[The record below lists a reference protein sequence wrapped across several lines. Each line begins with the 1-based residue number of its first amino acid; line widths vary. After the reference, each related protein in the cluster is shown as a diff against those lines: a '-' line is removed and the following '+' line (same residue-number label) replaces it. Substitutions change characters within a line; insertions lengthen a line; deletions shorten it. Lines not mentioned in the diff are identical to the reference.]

1 LRRGGGAGIQRSIE
15 QMDIVRSELPANADP
30 GPGAT
35 KTQAALPMILVVMGV
50 SGSGKTTIGTQLALT
65 LRWSFE
71 DADWFHPTR
80 NIDKMHAGLPL
91 TDEDRAPW
99 LIGIA
104 DFIDQARLAGHH
116 AVVTCS
122 ALKRRYRTVI
132 IGNRPDV
139 RLIYLKGD
147 MGLIGRR
154 IATRHEHFM
163 PAALLQSQFDALEE
177 PGPDENPVVVSVE
190 PRPREIVAQVLEAL
204 KMQAPQADAAPR
216 R

>member
-1 LRRGGGAGIQRSIE
+1 
-15 QMDIVRSELPANADP
+15 MDVARSELAADT
-30 GPGAT
+30 GAGLATT
-35 KTQAALPMILVVMGV
+35 KTPPTRPMILVVMGV

-65 LRWSFE
+65 LHWDFE

-80 NIDKMHAGLPL
+80 NIDKMHAGIPL

-99 LIGIA
+99 LIAIA
-104 DFIDQARLAGHH
+104 DFIDQARTAGHR

-147 MGLIGRR
+147 MDLIGRR

-163 PAALLQSQFDALEE
+163 PASLLQSQFDALEE
-177 PGPDENPVVVSVE
+177 PGPDENPIVVSVE
-190 PRPREIVAQVLEAL
+190 PRPREIVAQILEAL
-204 KMQAPQADAAPR
+204 KLQTSQADAAPSR
-216 R
+216 

>member
-1 LRRGGGAGIQRSIE
+1 
-15 QMDIVRSELPANADP
+15 MDIAHSESAAKA
-30 GPGAT
+30 GPGLAAT
-35 KTQAALPMILVVMGV
+35 KTQTALPMILVVMGV

-65 LRWSFE
+65 LHWDFE

-80 NIDKMHAGLPL
+80 NIDKMHAGIPL

-99 LIGIA
+99 LIAIA
-104 DFIDQARLAGHH
+104 DFIDRTRTAGHH

-147 MGLIGRR
+147 TELIGRR

-163 PAALLQSQFDALEE
+163 PPSLLQSQFDALEE
-177 PGPDENPVVVSVE
+177 PAPDEHAIVVSVE

-204 KMQAPQADAAPR
+204 KMQTLPADAVPSR
-216 R
+216 

>member
-1 LRRGGGAGIQRSIE
+1 
-15 QMDIVRSELPANADP
+15 MDIGRSELAANADA
-30 GPGAT
+30 GAVAT

-65 LRWSFE
+65 LHWDFE

-80 NIDKMHAGLPL
+80 NIDKMHAGIAL

-99 LIGIA
+99 LIAIA
-104 DFIDQARLAGHH
+104 DFIDRARTAGQR

-147 MGLIGRR
+147 TELIGRR

-163 PAALLQSQFDALEE
+163 PASLLQSQFDALEE
-177 PGPDENPVVVSVE
+177 PGPDENPIVVSVA
-190 PRPREIVAQVLEAL
+190 PRPREIVAQVLDAL
-204 KMQAPQADAAPR
+204 KMQTSQADAAPR

>member
-1 LRRGGGAGIQRSIE
+1 
-15 QMDIVRSELPANADP
+15 MDIARSDLAANA
-30 GPGAT
+30 GPGLVAPAT
-35 KTQAALPMILVVMGV
+35 QPVLPKILVVMGV

-65 LRWSFE
+65 LQWDFE

-80 NIDKMHAGLPL
+80 NIDKMHAGIPL

-99 LIGIA
+99 LIAIA
-104 DFIDQARLAGHH
+104 DFIDQARVSGQR

-147 MGLIGRR
+147 MDLIGRR
-154 IATRHEHFM
+154 IAVRHEHFM
-163 PAALLQSQFDALEE
+163 PASLLQSQFDALEE
-177 PGPDENPVVVSVE
+177 PGPDENPIVVSVE
-190 PRPREIVAQVLEAL
+190 PRPREIVAQILEAL
-204 KMQAPQADAAPR
+204 KMQTSQPDAAPSR
-216 R
+216 